1 MILSFNLYQS
11 NRLTLMISL
20 TCRIGLNMFAL
31 AINLVNKKKGLKKTM
46 KKLEETWIKKQKV
59 LYK

>member
-1 MILSFNLYQS
+1 
-11 NRLTLMISL
+11 
-20 TCRIGLNMFAL
+20 MFAL

-59 LYK
+59 LYKWARIFGNKPAVKFKITKHKSNQ